1 MRRANKF
8 LKLFVTLDE
17 DFLVCDGARNLER
30 KDESGGRLE
39 RPIAGGFN
47 VGKQLW
53 EGEARAQ

>member
-30 KDESGGRLE
+30 KDEAGRSLK
-39 RPIAGGFN
+39 RPIVDGSIAG
-47 VGKQLW
+47 QW
-53 EGEARAQ
+53 